1 MAVISCSIVSPEGE
15 LFSGEVEML
24 IAEGGA
30 GEVAIN
36 PRHAPLLAILKPGPL
51 RITMEGGEEEVF
63 YASGGFLEVQPGSI
77 TVLTD
82 VAERATDLDE
92 AEAERA
98 KEFVE
103 KELEGQKSD
112 LDYSLAA
119 AQLAE
124 AAARLKSIQ
133 KLRKK

>member
-1 MAVISCSIVSPEGE
+1 
-15 LFSGEVEML
+15 
-24 IAEGGA
+24 
-30 GEVAIN
+30 
-36 PRHAPLLAILKPGPL
+36 
-51 RITMEGGEEEVF
+51 MEGGEEEVF

-82 VAERATDLDE
+82 VAERAADIDE

-98 KEFVE
+98 KELAE

>member
-1 MAVISCSIVSPEGE
+1 MSVVSCSIVSPEGE
-15 LFSGEVEML
+15 LFSGKVEQL
-24 IAEGGA
+24 IADGGA
-30 GEVAIN
+30 GEVAIT
-36 PRHAPLLAILKPGPL
+36 PRHVPLLATLKPGPL
-51 RITMEGGEEEVF
+51 RLIMEGGEEEVF

-82 VAERATDLDE
+82 VAERATDIDE

-98 KEFVE
+98 KELAE
-103 KELEGQKSD
+103 KQLEGHKSD
-112 LDYSLAA
+112 LDYAMAA

-124 AAARLKSIQ
+124 AAARLKSLQ

>member
-1 MAVISCSIVSPEGE
+1 MSVISCNIVSPEGE
-15 LFSGEVEML
+15 LFSGKVEML
-24 IAEGGA
+24 IAYGGA
-30 GEVAIN
+30 GEVAIT
-36 PRHAPLLAILKPGPL
+36 PRHAPLLTNLKPGPL
-51 RITMEGGEEEVF
+51 RLTMEGGEEEVF

-82 VAERATDLDE
+82 VAERATDIDQ

-98 KEFVE
+98 KELAE
-103 KELEGQKSD
+103 RELESQKSD

-124 AAARLKSIQ
+124 AAARLKALQ
-133 KLRKK
+133 KVRKK

>member
-1 MAVISCSIVSPEGE
+1 MALISCSIVSPEGE

-36 PRHAPLLAILKPGPL
+36 PRHAPLLTILKPGPL

-98 KEFVE
+98 KELAE

>member
-1 MAVISCSIVSPEGE
+1 VSPEGE
-15 LFSGEVEML
+15 IFSGEIEML
-24 IAEGGA
+24 IADGGA
-30 GEVAIN
+30 GEVAIT
-36 PRHAPLLAILKPGPL
+36 PRHAPLLTSLKPGPL
-51 RITMEGGEEEVF
+51 RLTIKGGKEEVF

-82 VAERATDLDE
+82 VAERATDIDE
-92 AEAERA
+92 AEAQRA
-98 KEFVE
+98 KELAE
-103 KELEGQKSD
+103 RELEGKKSD

-124 AAARLKSIQ
+124 AAARLKSLQ

>member
-98 KEFVE
+98 VSYTH
-103 KELEGQKSD
+103 LT
-112 LDYSLAA
+112 LPTIL
-119 AQLAE
+119 LV
-124 AAARLKSIQ
+124 
-133 KLRKK
+133 

>member
-1 MAVISCSIVSPEGE
+1 MAVINCSIVSPEGE

-24 IAEGGA
+24 IAEGGS

-36 PRHAPLLAILKPGPL
+36 PRHAPLLATLKPGPL
-51 RITMEGGEEEVF
+51 RLTMEGGAEEVF
-63 YASGGFLEVQPGSI
+63 YASGGFIEVQPGSV

-82 VAERATDLDE
+82 VAERATDIDE

-98 KEFVE
+98 KELAE
-103 KELEGQKSD
+103 KELEGQKTD
-112 LDYSLAA
+112 LDYSLAT

>member
-1 MAVISCSIVSPEGE
+1 
-15 LFSGEVEML
+15 
-24 IAEGGA
+24 
-30 GEVAIN
+30 
-36 PRHAPLLAILKPGPL
+36 
-51 RITMEGGEEEVF
+51 MEGGEEEVF

-82 VAERATDLDE
+82 VVERATDLDE

-98 KEFVE
+98 KELAE

>member
-1 MAVISCSIVSPEGE
+1 MAVINCSIVSPEGE

-24 IAEGGA
+24 IAEGGS

-36 PRHAPLLAILKPGPL
+36 PRHAPLLATLKPGPL
-51 RITMEGGEEEVF
+51 RLTMEGGAEEVF
-63 YASGGFLEVQPGSI
+63 YASGGFIEVQPGSV

-82 VAERATDLDE
+82 VAERATDIDE

-98 KEFVE
+98 KELAE
-103 KELEGQKSD
+103 KELEGQKAD

>member
-1 MAVISCSIVSPEGE
+1 MSVISCSIVSPEGE
-15 LFSGEVEML
+15 LFSGKVEML
-24 IAEGGA
+24 IAYGGT
-30 GEVAIN
+30 GEVAIT
-36 PRHAPLLAILKPGPL
+36 PRHAPLLTNLKPGPL
-51 RITMEGGEEEVF
+51 RLTMEGGEEEVF

-82 VAERATDLDE
+82 VAERATDIDE

-98 KEFVE
+98 KELAE
-103 KELEGQKSD
+103 RELESQKSD

-124 AAARLKSIQ
+124 AAARLKALQ
-133 KLRKK
+133 KVRKK

>member
-1 MAVISCSIVSPEGE
+1 MSVITCSIVSPEGE
-15 LFSGEVEML
+15 IFSGEIEML
-24 IAEGGA
+24 IADGGA
-30 GEVAIN
+30 GEVAIT
-36 PRHAPLLAILKPGPL
+36 PRHAPLLTSLKPGPL
-51 RITMEGGEEEVF
+51 RLTIEGGEEEVF

-82 VAERATDLDE
+82 VAERATDIDE
-92 AEAERA
+92 AEAQRA
-98 KEFVE
+98 KELAE
-103 KELEGQKSD
+103 RELEGKKSD

-124 AAARLKSIQ
+124 AAARLKSLS

>member
-1 MAVISCSIVSPEGE
+1 MSPEGE
-15 LFSGEVEML
+15 IFSGEIEML
-24 IAEGGA
+24 IADGGA
-30 GEVAIN
+30 GEVAIT
-36 PRHAPLLAILKPGPL
+36 PRHAPLLTSLKPGPL
-51 RITMEGGEEEVF
+51 RLTIEGGKEEVF

-82 VAERATDLDE
+82 VAERATDIDE
-92 AEAERA
+92 AEAQRA
-98 KEFVE
+98 KELAE
-103 KELEGQKSD
+103 RELEGKKSD

-124 AAARLKSIQ
+124 AAARLKSLQ

>member
-1 MAVISCSIVSPEGE
+1 MAVINCSIVSPEGE

-24 IAEGGA
+24 IAEGGS

-36 PRHAPLLAILKPGPL
+36 PRHAPLLATLKPGPL
-51 RITMEGGEEEVF
+51 RLTMEGGAEEVF
-63 YASGGFLEVQPGSI
+63 YASGGFIEVQPGSV

-82 VAERATDLDE
+82 VVERATDIDE

-98 KEFVE
+98 KELAE
-103 KELEGQKSD
+103 KELEGQKAD

>member
-1 MAVISCSIVSPEGE
+1 MSVITCSIVSPEGE
-15 LFSGEVEML
+15 IFSGEIEML
-24 IAEGGA
+24 IADGGA
-30 GEVAIN
+30 GEVAIT
-36 PRHAPLLAILKPGPL
+36 PRHAPLLTSLKPGPL
-51 RITMEGGEEEVF
+51 RLTIEGGKEEVF

-82 VAERATDLDE
+82 VAERATDIDE
-92 AEAERA
+92 AEAQRA
-98 KEFVE
+98 KEIAE
-103 KELEGQKSD
+103 RELEGKKSD

-124 AAARLKSIQ
+124 AAARLKSLQ

>member
-63 YASGGFLEVQPGSI
+63 YASGGLLEVQPGSI

-98 KEFVE
+98 KELAE